1 VNQRNRGRTITEIAG
16 LSGQNAISNINAM
29 IAGISENDRSQT
41 MADGRAREVT
51 GHLGFSLVCSRPF
64 GKSGDRSIVSYLV
77 RPMPFMSPSGN
88 AWRCWI
94 GPDAFFYRNHGAYL
108 HGTDLGEEQASG

>member
-1 VNQRNRGRTITEIAG
+1 
-16 LSGQNAISNINAM
+16 M

-64 GKSGDRSIVSYLV
+64 GKTGDRSIVSYLV
-77 RPMPFMSPSGN
+77 RPMPFMSPSGT
-88 AWRCWI
+88 
-94 GPDAFFYRNHGAYL
+94 PGAAGLARTRSFIATTVHIY
-108 HGTDLGEEQASG
+108 TVRI